1 MREKTISLAIV
12 VLGVILVAAP
22 IVYLYYG
29 HTVMSE
35 TVANSTWTL
44 NGDSGVSY
52 VFAAPSGSILTL
64 ATGGAND
71 NMTYIIIV
79 DSPRG
84 TLLQYKVTGE
94 GGWRLALAGGGSYE
108 VKIINPFNT
117 TVNGYVLA
125 SIEYKVP
132 VAASPSA
139 STYLLIAVLGGILV
153 GWGAGRS

>member
-1 MREKTISLAIV
+1 MMKKTISLAIL

-22 IVYLYYG
+22 IVYLYYD

-44 NGDSGVSY
+44 NGGSGVSY
-52 VFAAPSGSILTL
+52 MFKAPSESILTL
-64 ATGGAND
+64 ATGSVND
-71 NMTYIIIV
+71 NTTYVVIV

-84 TLLQYKVTGE
+84 TLLEESVTSVRS
-94 GGWRLALAGGGSYE
+94 WRLILAGGDSYE
-108 VKIINPFNT
+108 VKIINPLNT